1 MKLIQVKYLSA
12 DNTQGA
18 RFSASIGWD
27 GPLRRITKGYDYALG
42 YDENVLAAARQ
53 LVAKIWETNA
63 PEVVP
68 DVGKTRTGFDVVRL
82 KFEKEKN
89 DLSDCLFNMYDVK
102 NALSDEILKQPKDCD
117 GTDIS
122 IGDCLDDAILFLETL
137 NAEAH

>member
-1 MKLIQVKYLSA
+1 MKIIQVRYLEA
-12 DNTQGA
+12 DNTRGS
-18 RFSASIGWD
+18 RFVASTGWAGPVKRVIIGTDYSIG
-27 GPLRRITKGYDYALG
+27 YD
-42 YDENVLAAARQ
+42 DNVLKAARA
-53 LVAKIWETNA
+53 LVAETWETNP

-68 DVGKTRTGFDVVRL
+68 EVGMTRAGFDVVRL

-122 IGDCLDDAILFLETL
+122 VGDCLDDAILFLETL
-137 NAEAH
+137 NEEAH